1 MTGRHVPDTPRTV
14 NERQRQLD
22 AVRAKMFP
30 PAGTSV
36 PPAGRSAAVAAPAT
50 DDRDLLALA
59 GHAKNGADFDAL
71 YRGQHSYGSQSEA
84 DLALCNMLAFWF
96 GPDPARIDRAFRGS
110 GLMRPK
116 WDTTRGETTYGAQ
129 TIETALAGRTDF
141 YGDREARKCHTDAAG
156 ATEPP
161 PEQGARIRAP
171 EPDWLTGA
179 PMDPAGT
186 AADPLP
192 SLPGFP
198 YLHAGSGAVIVGPTG
213 GGRSALIQAGL
224 YDAAGAGLRC
234 AYLGCEVT
242 ESEFNA
248 RAAILAQCRGDS
260 VTDELRESLARV
272 RYLNLA
278 SVTAQAEQDPE
289 AWVQGITARYAVVAI
304 DPLSAVASAL
314 DLDFDKSN
322 AEFIRFYDR
331 LVQPLTTRGVTV
343 LIVDNIGH
351 AEDAKRRAKGAS
363 AKQDRA
369 DLTFSCSPST
379 SPVGLAVKA
388 QKVRS
393 VRAGFQR
400 GDEWLFVKDTQRIEH
415 RGHQEPADRPAFRPT
430 NIMEKV
436 SRAVEHADGLTRNA
450 ICTAIGGRKENVTLA
465 LQLLVSEGYIAAEKA
480 GQAHHH
486 RSVKPYREAI
496 DPATGSTGSQPGPNR
511 VPVPV
516 PATGSN
522 RVPLSVG
529 KGPVRDPVS
538 GGAENSNRVPPAVC
552 GVAEQPLSATL
563 PEADADRGECADDEQ
578 LLADRAERDYGA
590 RP

>member
-1 MTGRHVPDTPRTV
+1 MFDAHEGRGVSYQFTDE
-14 NERQRQLD
+14 ERRVFGD
-22 AVRAKMFP
+22 YKP
-30 PAGTSV
+30 PNG
-36 PPAGRSAAVAAPAT
+36 
-50 DDRDLLALA
+50 
-59 GHAKNGADFDAL
+59 NGA
-71 YRGQHSYGSQSEA
+71 
-84 DLALCNMLAFWF
+84 
-96 GPDPARIDRAFRGS
+96 GPDS
-110 GLMRPK
+110 G
-116 WDTTRGETTYGAQ
+116 G
-129 TIETALAGRTDF
+129 
-141 YGDREARKCHTDAAG
+141 EAR
-156 ATEPP
+156 
-161 PEQGARIRAP
+161 P
-171 EPDWLTGA
+171 EPDWLEGA

-186 AADPLP
+186 VAEPLP

-198 YLHAGSGAVIVGPTG
+198 FLHAGSGAVIVGPTG

-289 AWVQGITARYAVVAI
+289 AWVQGITARYAVVAL

-331 LVQPLTTRGVTV
+331 LIQPLTTGGVTV

-363 AKQDRA
+363 AKSDRA
-369 DLTFSCSPST
+369 DLTFSCSPSA
-379 SPVGLAVKA
+379 SPVGLTVRA

-400 GDEWLFVKDTQRIEH
+400 GDEWVFVKDSQRIEH
-415 RGHQEPADRPAFRPT
+415 RGHHEPADRPTFRPT
-430 NIMEKV
+430 NIMEKI
-436 SRAVEHADGLTRNA
+436 SRAVEQAEGLSKSA
-450 ICTAIGGRKENVTLA
+450 IRTAIGGKAEWVDLG
-465 LQLLVSEGYIAAEKA
+465 LGLLIAEGYIRAEKD
-480 GQAHHH
+480 GQAHRHH
-486 RSVKPYREAI
+486 AIKLYREAA
-496 DPATGSTGSQPGPNR
+496 DPATESTESQPSPNR
-511 VPVPV
+511 VPDSV
-516 PATGSN
+516 PATESH

-529 KGPVRDPVS
+529 KGHVGDSVS
-538 GGAENSNRVPPAVC
+538 GGSENGNRVPT
-552 GVAEQPLSATL
+552 AEHGDMAPTGAT
-563 PEADADRGECADDEQ
+563 P
-578 LLADRAERDYGA
+578 
-590 RP
+590 